1 MKRATC
7 GGCIDIQECALAGI
21 ERSDP
26 ACEHF
31 KSIDIL
37 QPTCR
42 KYQVGCGWCIHE
54 QTCKKRQNRKTTT
67 RELAKRCKDF
77 VHYQEGGEQ

>member
-1 MKRATC
+1 MKRVTC
-7 GGCIDIQECALAGI
+7 GGCTEIQECAQAGI
-21 ERSDP
+21 ERNDP

-31 KSIDIL
+31 KSVDTL
-37 QPTCR
+37 QPTDR

-54 QTCKKRQNRKTTT
+54 QVCAKRQNRNTTT
-67 RELAKRCKDF
+67 RELAKRCKYF